1 VAGLPAGT
9 VTFLF
14 TDVEGSTRLLHEL
27 GDAYADVLGE
37 HRRALRE
44 CFGRHGGVEV
54 DTQGDAS
61 FVAFPK
67 ASEALSPSSRTRAT
81 RRRPMQPRGRV
92 RSCRARAGRDGRR
105 ETLRLAR
112 ESADERAV
120 AIITGNLG
128 YLALVEGREEDA
140 EALLTT
146 ALELERAGGRPAG
159 AAETVVNLALL
170 ALRRGDVTAAAERV
184 AESLNLF
191 RTAGTESG
199 MYEALLLAAVAI
211 ERRGDLRTSLQ
222 LQASVRTHA
231 SARAYDLSAGEV
243 ELADEG
249 LARIRGTLP
258 AEEFAGEWSRGEQ
271 LHLDAAVT
279 AALKSLD

>member
-1 VAGLPAGT
+1 
-9 VTFLF
+9 
-14 TDVEGSTRLLHEL
+14 
-27 GDAYADVLGE
+27 
-37 HRRALRE
+37 
-44 CFGRHGGVEV
+44 
-54 DTQGDAS
+54 
-61 FVAFPK
+61 
-67 ASEALSPSSRTRAT
+67 
-81 RRRPMQPRGRV
+81 
-92 RSCRARAGRDGRR
+92 
-105 ETLRLAR
+105 
-112 ESADERAV
+112 
-120 AIITGNLG
+120 
-128 YLALVEGREEDA
+128 
-140 EALLTT
+140 
-146 ALELERAGGRPAG
+146 
-159 AAETVVNLALL
+159 VNLALL